1 MRFEAREL
9 KPFAERVSPE
19 ELRSGET
26 YFTLLFVDDHGLI
39 PTPEDGPRQ
48 KNIPHSS
55 REHAKSGVYVPK
67 ETPS

>member
-9 KPFAERVSPE
+9 KHFAVPVSPE

-26 YFTLLFVDDHGLI
+26 YFAVLFVDDHRLI

-48 KNIPHSS
+48 KKVPHSS
-55 REHAKSGVYVPK
+55 REHAKSGEYVPK
-67 ETPS
+67 ETSS